1 MGTRENGIQNI
12 QQTMANKVPMSTVI
26 AQVIISDVNW
36 ILKTTK
42 GFKGF
47 QYKAGA
53 EQSC

>member
-1 MGTRENGIQNI
+1 
-12 QQTMANKVPMSTVI
+12 MANKVPMSTVI

>member
-1 MGTRENGIQNI
+1 
-12 QQTMANKVPMSTVI
+12 MANKVPMSRVI
-26 AQVIISDVNW
+26 AQVLLFEVNW
-36 ILKTTK
+36 TFKTLK